1 MVVATRLEELL
12 LLPIDPLA
20 HLMPVEEVEER
31 LLHSLSGAEGDRRVV
46 RREVLRSEE
55 PQHMVM
61 NGGISLAG
69 EIEVG
74 VVGEVDHRKSGRARL
89 IADVEG
95 IVLQEAI
102 GHLHLQLAGEALLAI
117 CRGVPQHER
126 GVIPLLGLP
135 DPEVEAR
142 GSAVET
148 IGTVIDPQAI
158 GLVIKRKLPLRDP
171 IAVTTDDGAEVLLL
185 RPEVVVEA
193 VVSEDDIHRLAIPIG
208 YQQLDDLAAVVGHQH
223 LHPGTIGEVIEVVGM
238 TAEVAVKL
246 RCVYRDRLSIIVH
259 T

>member
-1 MVVATRLEELL
+1 MVV
-12 LLPIDPLA
+12 D
-20 HLMPVEEVEER
+20 
-31 LLHSLSGAEGDRRVV
+31 
-46 RREVLRSEE
+46 
-55 PQHMVM
+55 
-61 NGGISLAG
+61 GGVSLAG

-102 GHLHLQLAGEALLAI
+102 GHLHLQLAGEALLTI
-117 CRGVPQHER
+117 CRGVAEYER
-126 GVIPLLGLP
+126 GGVPLLGVP

-171 IAVTTDDGAEVLLL
+171 IAVATDDGAEVLLL
-185 RPEVVVEA
+185 RPEIVVEA
-193 VVSEDDIHRLAIPIG
+193 VVPEDDIYRLALAVG
-208 YQQLDDLAAVVGHQH
+208 NQQLDYFAAIVGHPH
-223 LHPGTIGEVIEVVGM
+223 LHPSTIGEVIEMGRM
-238 TAEVAVKL
+238 TAEVAVKAH
-246 RCVYRDRLSIIVH
+246 CVYRDRLSIIVH